1 MKSMAA
7 LAVLLLLYSCETPT
21 FEPPR
26 DQTQAYIP
34 VYMQASEIDR
44 ISVEGPRA
52 TTVAGKIYVIGN
64 FLLQNDVNTG
74 IHLID
79 ASNPAS
85 PKKLA
90 FLKIPMCTEMAV
102 KDGYLYANNNNDIV
116 VIDVRNSTTPTL
128 VKRLPG
134 VFPAISQQH
143 PPFTNVLFECPE
155 PSKGVVVSWELK
167 SNPGVKCRR

>member
-1 MKSMAA
+1 MKRIAA
-7 LAVLLLLYSCETPT
+7 LAAIVLLISCETPT
-21 FEPPR
+21 IGPPANPS
-26 DQTQAYIP
+26 QAYIP
-34 VYMQASEIDR
+34 VYMQVNEIEK

-52 TTVAGKIYVIGN
+52 TAVAGKIYVFGN
-64 FLLQNDVNTG
+64 LLLQNDINTG

-85 PKKLA
+85 PKKIG
-90 FLKIPMCTEMAV
+90 FLKIPLCTEMAI

-116 VIDVRNSTTPTL
+116 VIDLRNNVQPSL
-128 VKRLPG
+128 VKRMPG

-143 PPFTNVLFECPE
+143 PPFTNVLFECPD
-155 PSKGVVVSWELK
+155 PAKGIVVSWELK